1 MVEERSS
8 PVMRGRGSSTSD
20 EFIREV
26 DEAVRQDRWLKLWRH
41 YGTYIVGGALA
52 IVIGTGAGVAWRN
65 YQESQRLEEARR
77 YAAAEELLRQDRPSE
92 AAAAFLALA
101 EDAGGGYD
109 VVARLRAAEG
119 QIEAGEADAAAASLD
134 RLAEDGDAAPA
145 YRQLANLLAL
155 QQNFDMADAAALT
168 GQLAGLSEADA
179 PWRYSALE
187 LEALAQVRAGETGAA
202 RRTLETLLADPLTPG
217 NLSRRAAELLAAL
230 GGPPETAEDAAAA
243 EDSTTAPAAAAQDD
257 P

>member
-1 MVEERSS
+1 
-8 PVMRGRGSSTSD
+8 MRGRGSGVGD

-26 DEAVRQDRWLKLWRH
+26 DEAVRQDRWLELWRH
-41 YGTYIVGGALA
+41 YGTYIIGGALA

-109 VVARLRAAEG
+109 VLARLRAAEA
-119 QIEAGEADAAAASLD
+119 QMAAGEADAAAASLD
-134 RLAEDGDAAPA
+134 RLAEDGDAAQV
-145 YRQLANLLAL
+145 YRQLGELLAL
-155 QQNFDMADAAALT
+155 QQSFDGADDAALT
-168 GQLAGLSEADA
+168 GRLTGLSEANA

-187 LEALAQVRAGETGAA
+187 LEALAQLRAGEPEAA

-217 NLSRRAAELLAAL
+217 NLSRRAAELLASL
-230 GGPPETAEDAAAA
+230 GGPLETAEDTTAA
-243 EDSTTAPAAAAQDD
+243 EDAP
-257 P
+257 

>member
-1 MVEERSS
+1 
-8 PVMRGRGSSTSD
+8 MRGRGSSASD

-41 YGTYIVGGALA
+41 YSAYIVGGALA

-65 YQESQRLEEARR
+65 YQDSQRLDEARR
-77 YAAAEELLRQDRPSE
+77 YAAAEELLRQDRFSE

-109 VVARLRAAEG
+109 VLARLRAAEA
-119 QIEAGEADAAAASLD
+119 QIEAGEAGAAAASLD
-134 RLAEDGDAAPA
+134 RLAEDGDAAPV
-145 YRQLANLLAL
+145 YRQLGDLLAL
-155 QQNFDMADAAALT
+155 QQNFDGADAAALT
-168 GQLAGLSEADA
+168 GRLAGLSEANA

-187 LEALAQVRAGETGAA
+187 LEALAQLRAGETEAA

-217 NLSRRAAELLAAL
+217 NLSRRAAELLASL
-230 GGPPETAEDAAAA
+230 GGPLETAEDATAGEDATAA
-243 EDSTTAPAAAAQDD
+243 EDAP
-257 P
+257 